1 MGQQPKLG
9 DQIPRPTVKD
19 KFERKLKR
27 KWAQAK
33 QGQEQKKEGEKVDA
47 DGGKREGKAGRKPA
61 EENQGLAN

>member
-1 MGQQPKLG
+1 LFVSKLN
-9 DQIPRPTVKD
+9 
-19 KFERKLKR
+19 R

-33 QGQEQKKEGEKVDA
+33 KGQEQKKEGKKVDA